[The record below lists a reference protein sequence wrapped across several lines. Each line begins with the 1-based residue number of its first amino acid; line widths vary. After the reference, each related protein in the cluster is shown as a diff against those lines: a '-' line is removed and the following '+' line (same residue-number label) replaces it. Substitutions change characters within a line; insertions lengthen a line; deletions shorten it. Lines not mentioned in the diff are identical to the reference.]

1 MIFISLITI
10 LTDFLQ
16 PRNQG
21 IEQSTIQCISFAVP
35 PRIRPDL
42 SEDEIMSANKPSEI
56 AYRLLCLL
64 AHVSVYAIRPYI
76 FTIGWLE
83 IR

>member
-35 PRIRPDL
+35 PRS
-42 SEDEIMSANKPSEI
+42 SESVCDMPLPI
-56 AYRLLCLL
+56 YRL
-64 AHVSVYAIRPYI
+64 
-76 FTIGWLE
+76 FIGDSFMVGVVLF
-83 IR
+83 RCNGL